1 MTPAEGLRSELLR
14 GIRDNLRDGA
24 SALARRALDALAAYA
39 EAPEG
44 PLDLRKAELLAFAEA
59 LATVRPSL
67 IAINNLV
74 SRWRDAVRDFE
85 GAPEALGP
93 YARAQAQAVRTW
105 ADGAKDATVRATLSQ
120 LDGAGRVLTHSI
132 SSTVLEVLKRL
143 PRTEVVVTESRPGR
157 EGWELA
163 ATLAAEGIAVRYITD
178 AQAGLFVAEVDAV
191 IVGADAL
198 LGDGTLVNKAGTYLL
213 ALAAQDQGKPFY
225 VCAESFK
232 CTTLTAEA
240 FPLEERSGSELGPPP
255 VPGLRARN
263 ITFEMTPPRLITAWL
278 SNEALGPRF
287 TRAGA

>member
-44 PLDLRKAELLAFAEA
+44 PLDARKAELLAFAEA